1 MGLIIG
7 LAASIVSG
15 VLNGSF
21 AAPMKRISNW
31 EWENTWFIYALVA
44 LLVLPISSAFISVP
58 GLVEI
63 YAQVDNSVILKT
75 LLTGFLFGIGS
86 VTFGL
91 GLHLA
96 GLSLGYTLMVGL
108 ISVTGSLIP
117 MLLLSPES
125 ILTTGGFI
133 LLLAMA
139 VSVVGVIF
147 CGIAGSMR
155 AKSHAEGESERKVS
169 FKVAFTVCAI
179 SGIFSAMLNISLVMG
194 LPIAEVAQS
203 NMTGTLSSFR
213 AYNAVWL
220 VTLSGAVVPYLLYC
234 VFLFAKNKSAK
245 NYKVNPAN
253 FYRAA
258 LMGFLW
264 FLCIS
269 LYGAGASNLGKLG
282 TTIGWL
288 ILMAFTVI
296 VGNLWGF
303 FTGEWNDA
311 PKKAKKKMITGLLIL
326 LFSVVLVALGK
337 YFL

>member
-7 LAASIVSG
+7 LATSIVAG

-21 AAPMKRISNW
+21 AAPMKKISNW

-44 LLVLPISSAFISVP
+44 LLILPVSTAFISVP
-58 GLVEI
+58 GLIGI
-63 YAQVDNSVILKT
+63 YAQVDSSVILKT

-96 GLSLGYTLMVGL
+96 GLSLGYSLMVGL
-108 ISVTGSLIP
+108 ISVTGSLVP

-125 ILTTGGFI
+125 IFTTGGFI

-139 VSVVGVIF
+139 VSVVGTIF
-147 CGIAGSMR
+147 CGIAGSLR
-155 AKSHAEGESERKVS
+155 DKSQVDGDNERKIP

-194 LPIAEVAQS
+194 LPIAEIAQA

-220 VTLSGAVVPYLLYC
+220 VTLSGAVIPYLLYC
-234 VFLFAKNKSAK
+234 VFLFVRNKSAK
-245 NYKVNPAN
+245 KYKVKPVN
-253 FYRAA
+253 FFRSG
-258 LMGFLW
+258 LMGLLW

-288 ILMAFTVI
+288 ILMAFSVI

-303 FTGEWNDA
+303 FTGEWDDV
-311 PKKAKKKMITGLLIL
+311 PSKAKKKMITGLLIL
-326 LFSVVLVALGK
+326 LVSVVLVAIGK
-337 YFL
+337 FFL

>member
-21 AAPMKRISNW
+21 AAPMKKISNW
-31 EWENTWFIYALVA
+31 EWENIWFIYALVA
-44 LLVLPISSAFISVP
+44 LLVLPVTVAMISVP
-58 GLVEI
+58 ELAGI

-75 LLTGFLFGIGS
+75 FLTGILFGIGS

-96 GLSLGYTLMVGL
+96 GLSLGYTLMIGL

-117 MLLLSPES
+117 MLLLSPET
-125 ILTTGGFI
+125 ILTTGGLI
-133 LLLAMA
+133 LLIAMA
-139 VSVVGVIF
+139 VSVTGVIY
-147 CGIAGSMR
+147 CGIAGSMK
-155 AKSHAEGESERKVS
+155 AHSQVDGEFEPKAP

-194 LPIAEVAQS
+194 MPIAEIAQA
-203 NMTGTLSSFR
+203 NMTGVLSSFR
-213 AYNAVWL
+213 ASNAVWL
-220 VTLSGAVVPYLLYC
+220 VTLSGAFVPYLLYC
-234 VFLFAKNKSAK
+234 VFLFAKNKSAIK
-245 NYKVNPAN
+245 YKAKPVN
-253 FYRAA
+253 FFRSG
-258 LMGFLW
+258 LMGLLW
-264 FLCIS
+264 FLCIF

-282 TTIGWL
+282 TTVAWL

-303 FTGEWNDA
+303 FTGEWDGA
-311 PKKAKKKMITGLLIL
+311 PQKAKRKMVTGLLIL
-326 LFSVVLVALGK
+326 LLSVVLVAIGK
-337 YFL
+337 FYL

>member
-1 MGLIIG
+1 MGLLIG
-7 LAASIVSG
+7 LASSLVAGI
-15 VLNGSF
+15 LNGSF

-31 EWENTWFIYALVA
+31 EWENTWFVYALVA
-44 LLVLPISSAFISVP
+44 LLILPISAAFISVP
-58 GLVEI
+58 GLVGI
-63 YAQVDNSVILKT
+63 YAKVDNAVILAT
-75 LLTGFLFGIGS
+75 LLTGFLYGIGS

-96 GLSLGYTLMVGL
+96 GLSLGYSLMVGL
-108 ISVTGSLIP
+108 ISITGSLVP

-139 VSVVGVIF
+139 VSVIGVIF

-155 AKSHAEGESERKVS
+155 AKSQLEGESDRKVS
-169 FKVAFTVCAI
+169 FRMAFTVCSI

-194 LPIAEVAQS
+194 MPIAEAAQA
-203 NMTGTLSSFR
+203 NMTGTLASFR

-220 VTLSGAVVPYLLYC
+220 VTLSGAVIPYLLYC
-234 VFLFAKNKSAK
+234 VFLFAKNRSAK

-253 FYRAA
+253 FFRSA

-296 VGNLWGF
+296 VGNLWGY
-303 FTGEWNDA
+303 FTGEWDEA
-311 PKKAKKKMITGLLIL
+311 PKNAKRKMVTGLLIL
-326 LFSVVLVALGK
+326 LLSVVLVAIGK
-337 YFL
+337 FFL

>member
-1 MGLIIG
+1 MGLITG
-7 LAASIVSG
+7 LIASIVSG

-21 AAPMKRISNW
+21 AAPMKKITNW
-31 EWENTWFIYALVA
+31 EWENTWFIYALIA
-44 LLVLPISSAFISVP
+44 LLVLPVSSAFISVP
-58 GLVEI
+58 GLVGI
-63 YAQVDNSVILKT
+63 YAQVDSSVILKT
-75 LLTGFLFGIGS
+75 LITGFLFGIGS

-117 MLLLSPES
+117 MLLLSPDS

-133 LLLAMA
+133 LLLAMS
-139 VSVVGVIF
+139 VSVAGVIF

-155 AKSHAEGESERKVS
+155 AKSQTGEVSERKVS
-169 FKVAFTVCAI
+169 FKVAFIVCAI

-194 LPIAEVAQS
+194 LPIAEAAQA
-203 NMTGTLSSFR
+203 NMTGSLSSFR

-234 VFLFAKNKSAK
+234 VFLFVKNKSVK
-245 NYKVNPAN
+245 KYKVNPAN
-253 FYRAA
+253 FFRAA
-258 LMGFLW
+258 LMGLLW
-264 FLCIS
+264 FLCIT

-326 LFSVVLVALGK
+326 LLSVALVALGK